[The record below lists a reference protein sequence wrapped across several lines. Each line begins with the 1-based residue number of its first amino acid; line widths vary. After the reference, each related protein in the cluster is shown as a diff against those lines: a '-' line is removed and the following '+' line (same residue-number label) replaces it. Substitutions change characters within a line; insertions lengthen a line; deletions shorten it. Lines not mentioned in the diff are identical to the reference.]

1 MAVMVS
7 TWQEG
12 GGWRVAGGHSLA
24 QKNMAMAVA
33 ERERE

>member
-1 MAVMVS
+1 MVVMVS

-12 GGWRVAGGHSLA
+12 RGWRVAAGHSLA

-33 ERERE
+33 EREGE